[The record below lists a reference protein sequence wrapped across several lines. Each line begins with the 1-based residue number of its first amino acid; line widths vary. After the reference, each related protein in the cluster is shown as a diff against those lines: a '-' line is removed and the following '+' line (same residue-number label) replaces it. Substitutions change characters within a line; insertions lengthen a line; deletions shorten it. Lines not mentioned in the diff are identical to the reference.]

1 MLPIAIIINLWHST
15 RETPTISL
23 EGLHVNGPC
32 RVPLCSPGAASE
44 QLQPPPVRSLQ
55 NANKKGKSILVWDVQ
70 LRKAEAAGLPSSWL
84 HSVTPNPHSD
94 SCSIPSSTEEV
105 PFAATEQ
112 CSTDSLSPTSHPSD
126 RCSATSP
133 TSPAHQAL
141 KPVVGTQAEP
151 LQLCSPQHPPA
162 LLLSPITWSTAAA
175 WLGYTQGED
184 ALTFL
189 IQNLLLSL

>member
-1 MLPIAIIINLWHST
+1 MDHAEYLCAPQELHQNNSNHLLSEASKTPIKRGKASLSGMFSSEKQRLQGSPPAGST
-15 RETPTISL
+15 L
-23 EGLHVNGPC
+23 
-32 RVPLCSPGAASE
+32 SP
-44 QLQPPPVRSLQ
+44 
-55 NANKKGKSILVWDVQ
+55 
-70 LRKAEAAGLPSSWL
+70 
-84 HSVTPNPHSD
+84 PNPHSD
-94 SCSIPSSTEEV
+94 SCSILSSTEEV

-141 KPVVGTQAEP
+141 KPMVGTQAEP

-184 ALTFL
+184 VPTFL